1 MHVSTANPYAPPRS
15 AVRDAPVEG
24 IELAGRGWRLW
35 AVILDRLIAGIMIYL
50 PAFLLVSVNGT
61 FDQPQREP
69 DFATLAVPIFLC
81 VMGFVAWAWI
91 TTLLVARFGQTI
103 AKRMLEI
110 KVVRSDGAPASLG
123 RIFLLRNVANWLLGF
138 IPLYLLVDALFIF
151 GERRQCIHD
160 RLADTIVVKA

>member
-1 MHVSTANPYAPPRS
+1 VSASNPYAPPLG

-24 IELAGRGWRLW
+24 IELAGRGWRLL
-35 AVILDRLIAGIMIYL
+35 AAFLDGLIAGIMICL

-61 FDQPQREP
+61 FEQPQGEV
-69 DFATLAVPIFLC
+69 DFEMLAVPIFLC
-81 VMGFVAWAWI
+81 VMGFIAWAWM

-110 KVVRSDGAPASLG
+110 KVVRTDGTPASLG
-123 RIFLLRNVANWLLGF
+123 RIFLLRNLVNGLLGI
-138 IPLYLLVDALFIF
+138 IPLYSLVDVLFIF
-151 GERRQCIHD
+151 GERQQCLHD